1 MINASVIIIVIERNI
16 VSWKLRKE
24 SRRKNRQWLSMP
36 AFLASML
43 QTALETA
50 AFRSTYLRLA
60 PEQCTAK
67 GSANEAIS

>member
-1 MINASVIIIVIERNI
+1 
-16 VSWKLRKE
+16 
-24 SRRKNRQWLSMP
+24 MP
-36 AFLASML
+36 ASLASML

-50 AFRSTYLRLA
+50 AFRGTYLRLA